1 MRERDVN
8 QDKRKARIWLEARQ
22 KHMQWNQDSEEQGRI
37 HTTRGLLRP
46 LTIGHRLKV
55 SAQKCV
61 ILTVYGWLVRPQLV
75 DPRVNM
81 EADVTVLD
89 TQRLVVHPSYHGSAV
104 GLGQCPHWAQ
114 AKPLEFVWFN
124 WNSLMWNCI
133 WELWVTVSLKTDDIY
148 IIYIMMYIL
157 IHT

>member
-1 MRERDVN
+1 
-8 QDKRKARIWLEARQ
+8 
-22 KHMQWNQDSEEQGRI
+22 MQWNQYSEEQGRI

-114 AKPLEFVWFN
+114 AKPLEFV
-124 WNSLMWNCI
+124 
-133 WELWVTVSLKTDDIY
+133 
-148 IIYIMMYIL
+148 
-157 IHT
+157 